1 MNATV
6 AERSGRARA
15 IRNQGPRETQ
25 RRRSQTNPRAPYPP
39 IPGPRATAAQLAS
52 AISRGVKAP
61 QSNTAA
67 PAGTAIASRLA
78 APATGRA
85 GQRRPAHLR
94 LVADHGRLVHP
105 VFESAAEGRS
115 AEPVLNEGS
124 GGQARRD
131 TDAGRARPE
140 REGQRAM
147 ASRGRAAGARRRP
160 ARRQDRV
167 RLTRRGR
174 LLITSTVI
182 VLIAVA
188 SMVLASTADAAIH
201 L

>member
-1 MNATV
+1 
-6 AERSGRARA
+6 
-15 IRNQGPRETQ
+15 
-25 RRRSQTNPRAPYPP
+25 
-39 IPGPRATAAQLAS
+39 
-52 AISRGVKAP
+52 
-61 QSNTAA
+61 
-67 PAGTAIASRLA
+67 
-78 APATGRA
+78 
-85 GQRRPAHLR
+85 
-94 LVADHGRLVHP
+94 
-105 VFESAAEGRS
+105 
-115 AEPVLNEGS
+115 
-124 GGQARRD
+124 
-131 TDAGRARPE
+131 
-140 REGQRAM
+140 M